1 MKTFL
6 FRSMIGIF
14 FGAFIAVMLTNS
26 IVYFGEKEVL
36 DGQLFLKNSLGTIF
50 CGWFFT
56 VSPLYFENSNLRLS
70 QQTGL
75 HFVTVFVL
83 YFILAF
89 GIGWIP
95 FTMKSFLLMLGLFI
109 VCLSDFLDFFLS
121 VLQKSSEK
129 LNEELKDLYNM
140 KSRTTFCLVRLFM
153 FHQPRFPTKRIAI

>member
-14 FGAFIAVMLTNS
+14 FGAFLAVILTNS
-26 IVYFGEKEVL
+26 VVYFGGQDVL
-36 DGQLFLKNSLGTIF
+36 DGPLFFKNSLGSIF

-56 VSPLYFENSNLRLS
+56 VSPLYFENTSLRLS

-75 HFVTVFVL
+75 HFITVVIL

-95 FTMKSFLLMLGLFI
+95 FTVKSFVLTLGLFLVVYAI
-109 VCLSDFLDFFLS
+109 FWTAFYLYFRN
-121 VLQKSSEK
+121 QAKK
-129 LNEELKDLYNM
+129 LNAELNG
-140 KSRTTFCLVRLFM
+140 
-153 FHQPRFPTKRIAI
+153 

>member
-14 FGAFIAVMLTNS
+14 YGAFLAVIITNA
-26 IVYFGEKEVL
+26 IVYFGEQDVL
-36 DGQLFLKNSLGTIF
+36 DGPLFLKNSLGLIF

-56 VSPLYFENSNLRLS
+56 VSPLYFENTNLRLS

-75 HFVTVFVL
+75 HFITVIVL

-109 VCLSDFLDFFLS
+109 VIYAVFWTAFYLYFRN
-121 VLQKSSEK
+121 QAKK
-129 LNEELKDLYNM
+129 LNAELNAL
-140 KSRTTFCLVRLFM
+140 
-153 FHQPRFPTKRIAI
+153 